1 MRGII
6 EMSNY
11 GNRPPDY
18 YSIYKLPQT
27 ELIKLVQLDEYEN
40 VIYIVT
46 SDKYAE
52 NYFLYEVKFSS
63 VLAHSVECRISNNSQ
78 TKSQLTFSPS
88 GLIHS
93 NCVEAIL
100 S

>member
-1 MRGII
+1 
-6 EMSNY
+6 MSNY

-52 NYFLYEVKFSS
+52 NYIKSKGIEDCHWLLLLPFVSSPKLY
-63 VLAHSVECRISNNSQ
+63 ID
-78 TKSQLTFSPS
+78 
-88 GLIHS
+88 
-93 NCVEAIL
+93 
-100 S
+100 